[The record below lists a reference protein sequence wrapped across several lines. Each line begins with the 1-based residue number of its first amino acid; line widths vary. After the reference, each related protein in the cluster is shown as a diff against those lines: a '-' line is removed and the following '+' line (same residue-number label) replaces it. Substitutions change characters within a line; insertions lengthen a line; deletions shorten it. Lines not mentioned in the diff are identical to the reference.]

1 MAGRIPT
8 RDIEAIK
15 QRVNIADVVGEYV
28 QLKGASVGSLKGLCP
43 FHDEK
48 SPSFNVRPDQGFYHC
63 FGCSEG
69 GDVYKFLQK
78 IENIT
83 FYEAVEKCASKI
95 SYEITYEAG
104 SNRDEGVNR
113 ARLIAANEAAAKF
126 FSSALSSPE
135 AQTARDFL
143 TQRKFDKEAAEYFGI
158 GYAPKGWN
166 SLGDAL
172 KSEGFTE
179 EELVKVDLLV
189 AKEGRTYDKF
199 RGRLVWPIRD
209 ATNAVIGFGARKIY
223 EDDPLAKY
231 INTGETPV
239 YHKSQV
245 LYGLNLAKKDIA
257 KNRQVVVVEG
267 YTDVM
272 ACHLAGITTAVAT
285 CGTAFG
291 DDHIRKINQIFGT
304 GGESAE
310 VIFTFDPD
318 AAGQKA
324 AMRAFESSGKFIAS
338 TFVAVGPE
346 GLDPCD
352 LRIQKGDVA
361 VQAMISTKRPIYE
374 FALDQKIAGHDLSSY
389 PGRLSAATAA
399 VSVLTRITDLG
410 SREEYVRTLASKV
423 QLGNDEI
430 NRLLS
435 AQLTKQRAAAVANSR
450 RGESSYLP
458 PELNPGEPPPPE
470 DGPEFPMPN
479 LQDANTRLEQEVLAV
494 LLQVP
499 SAWSP
504 EAVLQICEQMFG
516 TPAYVVIAQSAA
528 SSIASIHQ
536 PDWFNQIGSKTP
548 EVLHSLVRQLGSKE
562 LPVSNSEDIQAY
574 AVGVIASAQRKMLTR
589 QRDSMR
595 ASLSL
600 MDAESNSAEHINL
613 QRALMAIE
621 AQIRELR

>member
-126 FSSALSSPE
+126 FASALSSPE

-352 LRIQKGDVA
+352 LRIQKGDAA
-361 VQAMISTKRPIYE
+361 VQSMISTKRPIYE

-435 AQLTKQRAAAVANSR
+435 AELTKQRAAAVANSR

-458 PELNPGEPPPPE
+458 PEFNPGEPPPPE

-499 SAWSP
+499 SAWSA
-504 EAVLQICEQMFG
+504 EAALQICEQMFG

-528 SSIASIHQ
+528 ASIASIHQ

-600 MDAESNSAEHINL
+600 MDAETNSAEHINL

>member
-1 MAGRIPT
+1 MAGRISS
-8 RDIEAIK
+8 RDVEAIK
-15 QRVNIADVVGEYV
+15 QRVNIADIVGEYV

-83 FYEAVEKCASKI
+83 FYEAVEKCAAKI
-95 SYEITYEAG
+95 SYQITYEAG
-104 SNRDEGVNR
+104 SGRDEGVNR
-113 ARLIAANEAAAKF
+113 ARLLAANEAAANF
-126 FSSALSSPE
+126 FASCLSSPE

-143 TQRKFDKEAAEYFGI
+143 SQRNFDREAAEYFGI

-172 KSEGFTE
+172 KKEGFTD
-179 EELVKVDLLV
+179 EELIKVDLLV
-189 AKEGRTYDKF
+189 SKDGRSYDKF

-209 ATNAVIGFGARKIY
+209 TTNAVIGFGARKIY
-223 EDDPLAKY
+223 ADDPLAKY
-231 INTGETPV
+231 INTGDTPG

-245 LYGLNLAKKDIA
+245 LYGLNFAKKDIA

-291 DDHIRKINQIFGT
+291 DDHIRKINQLFGS
-304 GGESAE
+304 GGEAAE

-338 TFVAVGPE
+338 TFVAVGPD

-352 LRIQKGDVA
+352 LRIQMGDAA
-361 VQAMISTKRPIYE
+361 VQQMISTKRPIYE
-374 FALDQKIAGHDLSSY
+374 FALDQKIQGHDLSSY
-389 PGRLSAATAA
+389 PGRLSAASAA
-399 VSVLTRITDLG
+399 VTVLTRINDLG
-410 SREEYVRTLASKV
+410 AREEYVRTLASKV
-423 QLGNDEI
+423 ALGNDEI

-435 AQLTKQRAAAVANSR
+435 AELTKQRATAVANAR
-450 RGESSYLP
+450 RGEANYLP
-458 PELNPGEPPPPE
+458 PEMNPGEPPPPE
-470 DGPEFPMPN
+470 EGPEFPAPN

-499 SAWSP
+499 AAWSK
-504 EAVLQICEQMFG
+504 EAAAQICQNMFG
-516 TPAYVVIAQSAA
+516 TPAYVVIAQAA
-528 SSIASIHQ
+528 AQSIDFIHQ

-548 EVLHSLVRQLGSKE
+548 EVLHSIVRYLGSKE
-562 LPVSNSEDIQAY
+562 LPVSAPEQILEY

-595 ASLSL
+595 ASLS
-600 MDAESNSAEHINL
+600 MTNAETSAEEHTQI
-613 QRALMAIE
+613 QRQLMAIE
-621 AQIRELR
+621 ARIRELR

>member
-1 MAGRIPT
+1 MVGRISS

-15 QRVNIADVVGEYV
+15 QRVNIADIVGEYV

-83 FYEAVEKCASKI
+83 FYEAVEKCAAKI

-104 SNRDEGVNR
+104 GNRDDGPNKS
-113 ARLIAANEAAAKF
+113 RLLAANEAAASF
-126 FSSALSSPE
+126 FQLALATPE

-143 TQRKFDKEAAEYFGI
+143 SQRNFDKQAAEYFGI
-158 GYAPKGWN
+158 GYAPKGW
-166 SLGDAL
+166 SALGEAL
-172 KSEGFTE
+172 RKEGFTD

-189 AKEGRTYDKF
+189 AKDGRTYDKF

-209 ATNAVIGFGARKIY
+209 STNAVIGFGARKIY
-223 EDDPLAKY
+223 DDDPLAKY

-291 DDHIRKINQIFGT
+291 DEHIRRINQIFGT

-310 VIFTFDPD
+310 VVFTFDPD

-338 TFVAVGPE
+338 TFVAVGPD

-361 VQAMISTKRPIYE
+361 VQEMIATKKPIYD
-374 FALDQKIAGHDLSSY
+374 FALNQKIVGHDLTSY
-389 PGRLSAATAA
+389 PGRLSAATSA
-399 VSVLTRITDLG
+399 VTVLTRISDLG
-410 SREEYVRTLASKV
+410 SREEYVRSLAGKV
-423 QLGNDEI
+423 QLGSDEI

-435 AQLTKQRAAAVANSR
+435 AELAKQRAASVANAR

-458 PELNPGEPPPPE
+458 PEMNPGEPPPEE
-470 DGPEFPMPN
+470 DGPEFPLPN
-479 LQDANTRLEQEVLAV
+479 LLDANTRLEQEVLAV
-494 LLQVP
+494 LIQVP
-499 SAWSP
+499 LAWSA
-504 EAVLQICEQMFG
+504 EAAKQICEDFFAS
-516 TPAYVVIAQSAA
+516 PAYVVIAQSAL
-528 SSIASIHQ
+528 SSIAAIHNA
-536 PDWFNQIGSKTP
+536 DWFNQLGSKTP
-548 EVLHSLVRQLGSKE
+548 EVLHQLVRQLGSKE
-562 LPVSNSEDIQAY
+562 LPVAKAEELHEY

-595 ASLSL
+595 AALSST
-600 MDAESNSAEHINL
+600 DVDSNAEQHNLL
-613 QRALMAIE
+613 QRQLMALE

>member
-15 QRVNIADVVGEYV
+15 QRVNIADIVGEYV

-113 ARLIAANEAAAKF
+113 ARLLAANEAAAKF
-126 FSSALSSPE
+126 FATSLESPE

-143 TQRKFDKEAAEYFGI
+143 SQRGFDKQAAEHFGV

-166 SLGDAL
+166 SLGEAL
-172 KSEGFTE
+172 KKEGFTE

-352 LRIQKGDVA
+352 LRIQKGDSA
-361 VQAMISTKRPIYE
+361 VVAMIESKRPIYE
-374 FALDQKIAGHDLSSY
+374 FALDQKISGHDLSSY

-399 VSVLTRITDLG
+399 VTVLTRITDLG
-410 SREEYVRTLASKV
+410 AREEYVRTLAGKV

-430 NRLLS
+430 NRLLG
-435 AQLTKQRAAAVANSR
+435 AELTKQRAAAVANSR
-450 RGESSYLP
+450 RGESTYLP
-458 PELNPGEPPPPE
+458 PEMNVGEPPPPE
-470 DGPEFPMPN
+470 EGTEFPMPN

-504 EAVLQICEQMFG
+504 EAALQICQSMFG
-516 TPAYVVIAQSAA
+516 TPAYVVIAQAA
-528 SSIASIHQ
+528 AEAISSIHQ
-536 PDWFNQIGSKTP
+536 PDWFNQIGSRTP
-548 EVLHSLVRQLGSKE
+548 EVLHGLVRQLGSKE
-562 LPVSNSEDIQAY
+562 IPVSTPDEIQNY

-589 QRDSMR
+589 QRDAMR
-595 ASLSL
+595 SNLAQISPETQPDEHNL
-600 MDAESNSAEHINL
+600 M
-613 QRALMAIE
+613 QRQLMAIE

>member
-15 QRVNIADVVGEYV
+15 QRVNIADIVGEYV

-104 SNRDEGVNR
+104 SGRDEGVNR
-113 ARLIAANEAAAKF
+113 ARLLAANEAAAKF
-126 FSSALSSPE
+126 FASSLTTPE

-143 TQRKFDKEAAEYFGI
+143 SQRKFDQKAAEYFGI

-172 KSEGFTE
+172 KKEGFTE

-245 LYGLNLAKKDIA
+245 LYGLNLAKKYIA

-352 LRIQKGDVA
+352 LRIQKGDGA
-361 VQAMISTKRPIYE
+361 VQSMIETKRPIYE
-374 FALDQKIAGHDLSSY
+374 FALDQKIQGHDLSSF

-399 VSVLTRITDLG
+399 VTVLTRITDLG
-410 SREEYVRTLASKV
+410 AREEYVRSLAGKV

-430 NRLLS
+430 NRLLGTE
-435 AQLTKQRAAAVANSR
+435 LTKQRAAAVANSR

-458 PELNPGEPPPPE
+458 PELNPGDPPPPE

-499 SAWSP
+499 TAWSP
-504 EAVLQICEQMFG
+504 EAALQICENMFG

-528 SSIASIHQ
+528 QSISSIHQ

-548 EVLHSLVRQLGSKE
+548 EVLHGLVRQLGSKE
-562 LPVSNSEDIQAY
+562 LPVTTPDEIQAY

-595 ASLSL
+595 ANLSQINPETSPEQHTL
-600 MDAESNSAEHINL
+600 M
-613 QRALMAIE
+613 QRQLMAIE

>member
-1 MAGRIPT
+1 MAGRIPP

-15 QRVNIADVVGEYV
+15 QRVNIADIVGEYV

-63 FGCSEG
+63 FGCGEG

-78 IENIT
+78 VDNIT

-95 SYEITYEAG
+95 SYQITYEAG
-104 SNRDEGVNR
+104 SGKDVGINRG
-113 ARLIAANEAAAKF
+113 RLLAANEAAAKYF
-126 FSSALSSPE
+126 ATQLQTPE

-143 TQRKFDKEAAEYFGI
+143 SQRKFDKEAAEYFGL

-166 SLGDAL
+166 SLGDVL
-172 KSEGFTE
+172 KAQGFSE
-179 EELVKVDLLV
+179 EELVKVDLIV
-189 AKEGRTYDKF
+189 AKEGRSYDKF
-199 RGRLVWPIRD
+199 RGRLVWPIKD

-245 LYGLNLAKKDIA
+245 LYGLDLAKKDIA

-272 ACHLAGITTAVAT
+272 ACHLAGVTTAVAT

-291 DDHIRKINQIFGT
+291 DDHIRRINQLFGS
-304 GGESAE
+304 GDQGAQ

-352 LRIQKGDVA
+352 LRINKGDLA
-361 VQAMISTKRPIYE
+361 VQEMIATKKPIYE
-374 FALDQKIAGHDLSSY
+374 FAIDQKISGHDLSSY

-399 VSVLTRITDLG
+399 ASVLAKISELG
-410 SREEYVRTLASKV
+410 AREEYVRMLASKV
-423 QLGNDEI
+423 QLANDEI

-435 AQLTKQRAAAVANSR
+435 VELTKLRAQAVTNSR
-450 RGESSYLP
+450 RGESSYTP
-458 PELNPGEPPPPE
+458 PEQNPGEPPVTE
-470 DGPEFPMPN
+470 DAPEFPAPN
-479 LQDANTRLEQEVLAV
+479 LSDPNTRMEQEVLAV

-499 SAWSP
+499 RAWQ
-504 EAVLQICEQMFG
+504 ANQVVQISEHMFG
-516 TPAYVVIAQSAA
+516 TPAYVVIALAAAQSVDSLHTA
-528 SSIASIHQ
+528 
-536 PDWFNQIGSKTP
+536 DWFNQIGARTP
-548 EVLHSLVRQLGSKE
+548 EVLHTLVRQLGSKE
-562 LPVSNSEDIQAY
+562 LPVASSEQLLEY
-574 AVGVIASAQRKMLTR
+574 ATSVIASAQKKLLTR
-589 QRDSMR
+589 QKAALLS
-595 ASLSL
+595 ALSL
-600 MDAESNSAEHINL
+600 LSSETHGQEHNQMQL
-613 QRALMAIE
+613 QLVALEEQIRAL
-621 AQIRELR
+621 

>member
-15 QRVNIADVVGEYV
+15 QRVNIADIVGEYV

-113 ARLIAANEAAAKF
+113 ARLLAANEAAAKF
-126 FSSALSSPE
+126 FATSLESAE

-143 TQRKFDKEAAEYFGI
+143 SQRGFDKQAAEHFGV

-166 SLGDAL
+166 SLGEAL
-172 KSEGFTE
+172 KKDGFTE

-352 LRIQKGDVA
+352 LRIQKGDSSVI
-361 VQAMISTKRPIYE
+361 AMIEGKRPIYE

-389 PGRLSAATAA
+389 PGRLSAATSA
-399 VSVLTRITDLG
+399 VTVLTRITDLG
-410 SREEYVRTLASKV
+410 SREEYVRTLAGKV

-430 NRLLS
+430 NRLLGTE
-435 AQLTKQRAAAVANSR
+435 LTKQRAAAVANSR
-450 RGESSYLP
+450 RGESTYLP
-458 PELNPGEPPPPE
+458 PEMSVGEPPPPE
-470 DGPEFPMPN
+470 EGTEFPMPN

-504 EAVLQICEQMFG
+504 DAALQICQSMFG
-516 TPAYVVIAQSAA
+516 TPAYVVIAQAA
-528 SSIASIHQ
+528 AEAISSIHQ
-536 PDWFNQIGSKTP
+536 PDWFNQIGSRTP
-548 EVLHSLVRQLGSKE
+548 EVLHGLVRQLGSKE
-562 LPVSNSEDIQAY
+562 IPVSTPDEIQNY

-589 QRDSMR
+589 QRDAMR
-595 ASLSL
+595 SNLAQINPETQSDEHNL
-600 MDAESNSAEHINL
+600 M
-613 QRALMAIE
+613 QRQLMAIE

>member
-1 MAGRIPT
+1 MAGRIST

-15 QRVNIADVVGEYV
+15 QRVNIADIVGEYV

-113 ARLIAANEAAAKF
+113 ARLLAANEAAAKF
-126 FSSALSSPE
+126 FATALASPE

-143 TQRKFDKEAAEYFGI
+143 TQRKFDKEAAEYFGV

-166 SLGDAL
+166 SLGEAL

-352 LRIQKGDVA
+352 LRIQKGDDA
-361 VQAMISTKRPIYE
+361 VQSMISTKRPIYE
-374 FALDQKIAGHDLSSY
+374 FALDQKISGHDLSSY

-399 VSVLTRITDLG
+399 VTVLTRITDLG

-435 AQLTKQRAAAVANSR
+435 AELTKQRSAAVANAR
-450 RGESSYLP
+450 RGESVYLP
-458 PELNPGEPPPPE
+458 PELNPGEPPPVE

-504 EAVLQICEQMFG
+504 EAALQICEQMFG

-528 SSIASIHQ
+528 QSISAIHQ

-548 EVLHSLVRQLGSKE
+548 GVLHSLVRQLGSKE
-562 LPVSNSEDIQAY
+562 LPVSNADDIQAY

-600 MDAESNSAEHINL
+600 IDADANSAEHTNL
-613 QRALMAIE
+613 QRQLMAIE
-621 AQIRELR
+621 SQIRELR

>member
-1 MAGRIPT
+1 
-8 RDIEAIK
+8 
-15 QRVNIADVVGEYV
+15 
-28 QLKGASVGSLKGLCP
+28 
-43 FHDEK
+43 
-48 SPSFNVRPDQGFYHC
+48 
-63 FGCSEG
+63 
-69 GDVYKFLQK
+69 
-78 IENIT
+78 
-83 FYEAVEKCASKI
+83 
-95 SYEITYEAG
+95 
-104 SNRDEGVNR
+104 
-113 ARLIAANEAAAKF
+113 
-126 FSSALSSPE
+126 
-135 AQTARDFL
+135 
-143 TQRKFDKEAAEYFGI
+143 
-158 GYAPKGWN
+158 
-166 SLGDAL
+166 
-172 KSEGFTE
+172 
-179 EELVKVDLLV
+179 
-189 AKEGRTYDKF
+189 
-199 RGRLVWPIRD
+199 
-209 ATNAVIGFGARKIY
+209 
-223 EDDPLAKY
+223 
-231 INTGETPV
+231 
-239 YHKSQV
+239 
-245 LYGLNLAKKDIA
+245 
-257 KNRQVVVVEG
+257 
-267 YTDVM
+267 M

-435 AQLTKQRAAAVANSR
+435 AELTKQRAAAVANSR

-504 EAVLQICEQMFG
+504 EAALQICEQMFG

-528 SSIASIHQ
+528 ASIASIHQ
-536 PDWFNQIGSKTP
+536 SDWFNQIGSKTP

>member
-1 MAGRIPT
+1 MAARIST
-8 RDIEAIK
+8 RDIESIK
-15 QRVNIADVVGEYV
+15 QRVNIADIVGEYV

-104 SNRDEGVNR
+104 GNRDEGVNR
-113 ARLIAANEAAAKF
+113 ARLLAANEAAAKF
-126 FSSALSSPE
+126 FSACLTTPE

-143 TQRKFDKEAAEYFGI
+143 SQRRFDQQAAEYFGI

-166 SLGDAL
+166 SLGEAL
-172 KSEGFTE
+172 KKEGFTE

-338 TFVAVGPE
+338 TYVAVGPE

-352 LRIQKGDVA
+352 LRIQKGDAA
-361 VQAMISTKRPIYE
+361 VQEMIARKRPIYE
-374 FALDQKIAGHDLSSY
+374 FALDQKISGHDLSAY

-399 VSVLTRITDLG
+399 VTVLTRISDLG
-410 SREEYVRTLASKV
+410 AREEYVRSLAGKV
-423 QLGNDEI
+423 HLGNDEI

-435 AQLTKQRAAAVANSR
+435 AELTKQRAAAVANSR

-458 PELNPGEPPPPE
+458 PELSPGEPPPPE

-499 SAWSP
+499 TAWSP
-504 EAVLQICEQMFG
+504 EAALQICESMFG
-516 TPAYVVIAQSAA
+516 TPAYVVIAQAA
-528 SSIASIHQ
+528 AQSISSIHQ

-548 EVLHSLVRQLGSKE
+548 DVLHGLVRQLGSKE
-562 LPVSNSEDIQAY
+562 LPVSTPEEIQAY

-595 ASLSL
+595 ANL
-600 MDAESNSAEHINL
+600 AQINSETSSEEHTQM
-613 QRALMAIE
+613 QRQLMAIE

>member
-1 MAGRIPT
+1 MAGRIPP

-15 QRVNIADVVGEYV
+15 HRTNIADIVGEYV

-63 FGCSEG
+63 FGCGEG

-78 IENIT
+78 LENIT
-83 FYEAVEKCASKI
+83 FYEAVEKCAAKI
-95 SYEITYEAG
+95 SYQITYEAG
-104 SNRDEGVNR
+104 SGRDEGVNR
-113 ARLIAANEAAAKF
+113 ARLLAANEAAAKYF
-126 FSSALSSPE
+126 QQQLGSPE

-143 TQRKFDKEAAEYFGI
+143 TQRNFDQAASVHFGL

-166 SLGDAL
+166 GLGDAL
-172 KSEGFTE
+172 KAQGFTE
-179 EELVKVDLLV
+179 EELVKVDLV
-189 AKEGRTYDKF
+189 VSKEGKSYDKF

-209 ATNAVIGFGARKIY
+209 ATNSVIGFGARKIY

-245 LYGLNLAKKDIA
+245 LYGLDLAKKDIA
-257 KNRQVVVVEG
+257 SKRQVVVVEG

-291 DDHIRKINQIFGT
+291 DDHIRRINQLFG
-304 GGESAE
+304 SSDAPAQ

-352 LRIQKGDVA
+352 LRISRGDSA
-361 VQAMISTKRPIYE
+361 VLQMIDTKRPIYE

-399 VSVLTRITDLG
+399 VSVLTKISDLG
-410 SREEYVRTLASKV
+410 AREEYVRILAGKV
-423 QLGNDEI
+423 QLGSDEV

-435 AQLTKQRAAAVANSR
+435 AEVAKLRSSAVAGAR
-450 RGESSYLP
+450 RGMDID
-458 PELNPGEPPPPE
+458 PGEPPLPE
-470 DGPEFPMPN
+470 DAPEFPTPN
-479 LQDANTRLEQEVLAV
+479 LNDPNTRLEQEVLAV
-494 LLQVP
+494 ILQAPAALTEDGVLL
-499 SAWSP
+499 
-504 EAVLQICEQMFG
+504 ICQQMFA
-516 TPAYVVIAQSAA
+516 TPAYVVIADAA
-528 SSIASIHQ
+528 SQSISSLKQ
-536 PDWFNQIGSKTP
+536 PDWFARIISKTP
-548 EVLHSLVRQLGSKE
+548 EVLHNLLRQLAAKE
-562 LPVSNSEDIQAY
+562 LPI
-574 AVGVIASAQRKMLTR
+574 R
-589 QRDSMR
+589 
-595 ASLSL
+595 
-600 MDAESNSAEHINL
+600 DAEQLNEYALSVVNSARKKIMMRQKSALVAALGSLDVEAQPEEHNRI
-613 QRALMAIE
+613 QQALVVLEGQIRAIE
-621 AQIRELR
+621 

>member
-15 QRVNIADVVGEYV
+15 QRVNIADIVGEYV

-104 SNRDEGVNR
+104 SGRDEGVNR
-113 ARLIAANEAAAKF
+113 ARLLAANEAAAKF
-126 FSSALSSPE
+126 FASSLTTPE

-143 TQRKFDKEAAEYFGI
+143 SQRKFDQKAAEYFGI

-172 KSEGFTE
+172 KKEGFTE

-199 RGRLVWPIRD
+199 RGRLVWPVRD

-245 LYGLNLAKKDIA
+245 LYGLNLAKKYIA

-352 LRIQKGDVA
+352 LRIQKGDGA
-361 VQAMISTKRPIYE
+361 VQSMIETKRPIYE
-374 FALDQKIAGHDLSSY
+374 FALDQKIQGHDLSSF

-399 VSVLTRITDLG
+399 VTVLTRITDLG
-410 SREEYVRTLASKV
+410 AREEYVRSLAGKV

-430 NRLLS
+430 NRLLGTE
-435 AQLTKQRAAAVANSR
+435 LTKQRAAAVANSR

-458 PELNPGEPPPPE
+458 PELNPGDPPPPE

-499 SAWSP
+499 TAWSP
-504 EAVLQICEQMFG
+504 EAALQICENMFG

-528 SSIASIHQ
+528 QSISSIHQ

-548 EVLHSLVRQLGSKE
+548 EVLHGLVRQLGSKE
-562 LPVSNSEDIQAY
+562 LPVTTPDEIQAY

-595 ASLSL
+595 ANLSQINPETSPEQHTL
-600 MDAESNSAEHINL
+600 M
-613 QRALMAIE
+613 QRQLMAIE

>member
-15 QRVNIADVVGEYV
+15 QRVNIADIVGEYV

-104 SNRDEGVNR
+104 SGRDEGVNR
-113 ARLIAANEAAAKF
+113 ARLLAANEAAAKF
-126 FSSALSSPE
+126 FASSLTTPE

-143 TQRKFDKEAAEYFGI
+143 SQRKFDQKAAEYFGI

-172 KSEGFTE
+172 KKEGFTE

-352 LRIQKGDVA
+352 LRIQKGDGA
-361 VQAMISTKRPIYE
+361 VQSMIETKRPIYE
-374 FALDQKIAGHDLSSY
+374 FALDQKIQGHDLSSF

-399 VSVLTRITDLG
+399 VTVLTRITDLG
-410 SREEYVRTLASKV
+410 AREEYVRSLAGKV

-430 NRLLS
+430 NRLLG
-435 AQLTKQRAAAVANSR
+435 AELTKQRAAAVANSR

-458 PELNPGEPPPPE
+458 PELNPGDPPPPE

-499 SAWSP
+499 TAWSP
-504 EAVLQICEQMFG
+504 EAALQICENMFG

-528 SSIASIHQ
+528 QSISSIHQ

-548 EVLHSLVRQLGSKE
+548 EVLHGLVRQLGSKE
-562 LPVSNSEDIQAY
+562 LPVTTPDEIQAY

-595 ASLSL
+595 ANLSQINPETSPEQHTL
-600 MDAESNSAEHINL
+600 M
-613 QRALMAIE
+613 QRQLMAIE

>member
-1 MAGRIPT
+1 MAGRIST

-15 QRVNIADVVGEYV
+15 QRVNIADIVGEYV

-113 ARLIAANEAAAKF
+113 ARLLAANEAAAKF
-126 FSSALSSPE
+126 FALSLSTPE

-143 TQRKFDKEAAEYFGI
+143 SQRKFDQQAAESFGI

-166 SLGDAL
+166 SLGEAL
-172 KSEGFTE
+172 KKEGFTE

-310 VIFTFDPD
+310 VVFTFDPD

-352 LRIQKGDVA
+352 LRIQKGEAA
-361 VQAMISTKRPIYE
+361 VQEMIETKRPIYE
-374 FALDQKIAGHDLSSY
+374 FALDQKIQGHDLSSF

-399 VSVLTRITDLG
+399 VAVLTRISDLG
-410 SREEYVRTLASKV
+410 AREEYVRTLAGKV

-435 AQLTKQRAAAVANSR
+435 AELTKQRAAAVANSR

-458 PELNPGEPPPPE
+458 PELNPGDPPPPE

-499 SAWSP
+499 TAWTP
-504 EAVLQICEQMFG
+504 EAALQICENMFG

-528 SSIASIHQ
+528 QSISSIHQ
-536 PDWFNQIGSKTP
+536 PDWFNQVGSKTP
-548 EVLHSLVRQLGSKE
+548 DVLHGLVRQLGSKE
-562 LPVSNSEDIQAY
+562 LPVSAVDEIQTY

-595 ASLSL
+595 ANLARIDS
-600 MDAESNSAEHINL
+600 ETNSQEHTQM
-613 QRALMAIE
+613 QRQLMAIE

>member
-1 MAGRIPT
+1 MAGRISS
-8 RDIEAIK
+8 RDVEAIK
-15 QRVNIADVVGEYV
+15 QRISISDIVGEYV

-48 SPSFNVRPDQGFYHC
+48 SPSLNVRPDQGFYHC

-83 FYEAVEKCASKI
+83 FYEAVEKCAAKI
-95 SYEITYEAG
+95 SYQITYEAG
-104 SNRDEGVNR
+104 TSRDEGVNR
-113 ARLIAANEAAAKF
+113 ARLLAANEAAANF
-126 FSSALSSPE
+126 FAAALLTPE

-143 TQRKFDKEAAEYFGI
+143 AQRNFDKASAEYFGV

-166 SLGDAL
+166 SLGEAL
-172 KSEGFTE
+172 KKQGFTE
-179 EELVKVDLLV
+179 EELIKVDLLV
-189 AKEGRTYDKF
+189 SKDGRSYDKF

-291 DDHIRKINQIFGT
+291 DDHIRKINQLFGS
-304 GGESAE
+304 GGESSE

-318 AAGQKA
+318 SAGQKA
-324 AMRAFESSGKFIAS
+324 AMRAFESSGKFIAT
-338 TFVAVGPE
+338 TFVAVGPD

-352 LRIQKGDVA
+352 LRIQRGDEA
-361 VQAMISTKRPIYE
+361 LQQMIATKRPIYE
-374 FALDQKIAGHDLSSY
+374 FALDQKISGHDLNSY
-389 PGRLSAATAA
+389 PGRLSAASAA
-399 VSVLTRITDLG
+399 INVLTRITDLG
-410 SREEYVRTLASKV
+410 AREEYVRTLARKV
-423 QLGNDEI
+423 ALGNDEI

-435 AQLTKQRAAAVANSR
+435 AELAKQRAAAVANSR

-470 DGPEFPMPN
+470 EGPEFPAPN

-499 SAWSP
+499 TAWSP
-504 EAVLQICEQMFG
+504 EAALQICQSMFG
-516 TPAYVVIAQSAA
+516 TPAYVVIAQAA
-528 SSIASIHQ
+528 AQSIESIHQ

-548 EVLHSLVRQLGSKE
+548 EVLHALVRQLGSKE
-562 LPVSNSEDIQAY
+562 LPVNAPDQLHEY

-595 ASLSL
+595 SLLSIT
-600 MDAESNSAEHINL
+600 DAQSNATEHTQI
-613 QRALMAIE
+613 QRQLMAIE
-621 AQIRELR
+621 TQIRELR

>member
-15 QRVNIADVVGEYV
+15 QRVNIADIVGEYV

-83 FYEAVEKCASKI
+83 FYEAVERCASKI

-113 ARLIAANEAAAKF
+113 ARLLAANEAAAKF
-126 FSSALSSPE
+126 FAASLTSPE

-143 TQRKFDKEAAEYFGI
+143 SQRKFDQQAAEYFDI

-166 SLGDAL
+166 SLGEAL
-172 KSEGFTE
+172 KKEGFTE

-272 ACHLAGITTAVAT
+272 ACHLSGITTAVAT

-338 TFVAVGPE
+338 TYVAVGPE

-352 LRIQKGDVA
+352 LRIQKGDAA
-361 VQAMISTKRPIYE
+361 VQEMIATKRPIYE
-374 FALDQKIAGHDLSSY
+374 FALDQKIQGHDLSSF

-399 VSVLTRITDLG
+399 VSVLARISDLG
-410 SREEYVRTLASKV
+410 AREEYVRSLAGKV

-435 AQLTKQRAAAVANSR
+435 AELTKQRAAAVANSR

-458 PELNPGEPPPPE
+458 PEMNPGEPPPPE

-499 SAWSP
+499 TAWSP
-504 EAVLQICEQMFG
+504 EAALQICENMFG

-528 SSIASIHQ
+528 QSISSIHQ
-536 PDWFNQIGSKTP
+536 PDWFNQIGTKTP
-548 EVLHSLVRQLGSKE
+548 DVLHGLVRQLGSKE
-562 LPVSNSEDIQAY
+562 LPVSTPDEIQAY

-595 ASLSL
+595 ANLAQINSETNSEEHTL
-600 MDAESNSAEHINL
+600 M
-613 QRALMAIE
+613 QRQLMAIE

>member
-1 MAGRIPT
+1 MAGRIST
-8 RDIEAIK
+8 RDIESIK
-15 QRVNIADVVGEYV
+15 QRVNIADIVGEYV

-104 SNRDEGVNR
+104 GNRDEGVNR
-113 ARLIAANEAAAKF
+113 ARLLAANEAAAKF
-126 FSSALSSPE
+126 FSACLTTAE

-143 TQRKFDKEAAEYFGI
+143 SQRKFDQQAAEYFGI

-166 SLGDAL
+166 SLGEAL
-172 KSEGFTE
+172 KKEGFTE

-257 KNRQVVVVEG
+257 KHRQVVVVEG

-272 ACHLAGITTAVAT
+272 ACHLAGVTTAVAT

-338 TFVAVGPE
+338 TYVAVGPE

-352 LRIQKGDVA
+352 LRIQKGDAA
-361 VQAMISTKRPIYE
+361 VQEMIASKRPIYE
-374 FALDQKIAGHDLSSY
+374 FALDQKISGHDLSAY

-399 VSVLTRITDLG
+399 VTVLTRISDLG
-410 SREEYVRTLASKV
+410 AREEYVRTLAGKV

-435 AQLTKQRAAAVANSR
+435 AELTKQRAAAVANSR

-458 PELNPGEPPPPE
+458 PELNPGDPPPPE

-499 SAWSP
+499 TAWSP
-504 EAVLQICEQMFG
+504 EAALQICESMFG
-516 TPAYVVIAQSAA
+516 TPAYVVIAQAA
-528 SSIASIHQ
+528 AQSISSIHQ

-548 EVLHSLVRQLGSKE
+548 DVLHGLVRQLGSKE
-562 LPVSNSEDIQAY
+562 LPVSTPDEIQAY

-595 ASLSL
+595 ANL
-600 MDAESNSAEHINL
+600 AQINSETSSEEHTQM
-613 QRALMAIE
+613 QRQLMAIE

>member
-1 MAGRIPT
+1 
-8 RDIEAIK
+8 
-15 QRVNIADVVGEYV
+15 
-28 QLKGASVGSLKGLCP
+28 LL
-43 FHDEK
+43 
-48 SPSFNVRPDQGFYHC
+48 
-63 FGCSEG
+63 
-69 GDVYKFLQK
+69 
-78 IENIT
+78 
-83 FYEAVEKCASKI
+83 
-95 SYEITYEAG
+95 
-104 SNRDEGVNR
+104 
-113 ARLIAANEAAAKF
+113 AANEAAAKF
-126 FSSALSSPE
+126 FATALDSPE

-435 AQLTKQRAAAVANSR
+435 AELTKQRAAAVANSR

-499 SAWSP
+499 SAWSA
-504 EAVLQICEQMFG
+504 EAALQICEQMFG

-528 SSIASIHQ
+528 ASIASIHQ

>member
-113 ARLIAANEAAAKF
+113 ARLLAANEAAAKF
-126 FSSALSSPE
+126 FATSLGSPE

-352 LRIQKGDVA
+352 LRIQKGDA
-361 VQAMISTKRPIYE
+361 SVQLMISTKRPIYE
-374 FALDQKIAGHDLSSY
+374 FALDQKIAGHDLGSY

-399 VSVLTRITDLG
+399 VTVLTRITDLG

-435 AQLTKQRAAAVANSR
+435 AELTKQRAAAVANSR
-450 RGESSYLP
+450 RGESAYLP
-458 PELNPGEPPPPE
+458 PELNPGEPPPLE

-504 EAVLQICEQMFG
+504 EAALQICEQMFG

-528 SSIASIHQ
+528 QSISAIHQ
-536 PDWFNQIGSKTP
+536 PDWFNQVGSKTP

-562 LPVSNSEDIQAY
+562 LPVSNAEDVQAY

-600 MDAESNSAEHINL
+600 LDAEANSVEHINL
-613 QRALMAIE
+613 QRQLMAIE